1 MVMVRVEDESSCALP
16 MSIPLASV
24 ESKLPSIC
32 IEVYEFIS
40 SKGQIRKARPAV
52 SIPAQDI

>member
-1 MVMVRVEDESSCALP
+1 MVRVEDESSCALP